1 MELRDNEGYTP
12 LAGAIRMDRRDCA
25 ERLLDAGAKVA
36 NVRAD
41 IEIPYWMSIII
52 SKRENVVKSMWAF
65 LRVMRKR
72 FNVEGQHIGNR
83 LPRDLVKIISTYLWS
98 TRFDPRWETTTK

>member
-1 MELRDNEGYTP
+1 MKN
-12 LAGAIRMDRRDCA
+12 RDCA
-25 ERLLDAGAKVA
+25 ERLLDAGAKVS

-41 IEIPYWMSIII
+41 VKVPDWITTIII
-52 SKRENVVKSMWAF
+52 KRENVVKSMWAF

-72 FNVEGQHIGNR
+72 FNVQGQHIGNR
-83 LPRDLVKIISTYLWS
+83 IPRDLVKLISTYLWS